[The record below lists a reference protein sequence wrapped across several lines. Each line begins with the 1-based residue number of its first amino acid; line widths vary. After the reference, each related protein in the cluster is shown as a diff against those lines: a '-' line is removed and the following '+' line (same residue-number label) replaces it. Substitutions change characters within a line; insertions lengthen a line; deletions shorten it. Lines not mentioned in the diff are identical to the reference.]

1 MYNAV
6 GCKRQELIVCAT
18 LVDKAPNLA
27 GLTRTCEVFGAS
39 KVSAESATDACFIPA
54 P

>member
-6 GCKRQELIVCAT
+6 GRKRQELIVCAT

-39 KVSAESATDACFIPA
+39 KVSKRWARSHA
-54 P
+54 